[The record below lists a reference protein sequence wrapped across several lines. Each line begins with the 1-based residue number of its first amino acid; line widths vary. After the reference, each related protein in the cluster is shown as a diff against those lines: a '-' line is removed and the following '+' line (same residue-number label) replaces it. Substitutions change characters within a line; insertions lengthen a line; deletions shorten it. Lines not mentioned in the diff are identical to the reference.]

1 MPKKTTTELLHIL
14 SSVRTPAEL
23 QEYTNALTKEHISCS
38 FSEYISQKLHEK
50 NISAAQ
56 LIRASQIQRNY
67 GYQILNGTRMPS
79 RDKVLSLCLA
89 LSLDL
94 TETQRAL
101 TCSQN
106 GMLYSKN
113 KRDSILIFSI
123 KKNLSV
129 METNDLLAE
138 MHENTLQI

>member
-1 MPKKTTTELLHIL
+1 MSKKTTAELLHIL
-14 SSVRTPAEL
+14 SSVRTPSEL
-23 QEYTNALTKEHISCS
+23 QQYTDTLTQEHISCS
-38 FSEYISQKLHEK
+38 FSEFITQKLLDK

-106 GMLYSKN
+106 GTLYSKN
-113 KRDSILIFSI
+113 KRDSILIFAI
-123 KKNLSV
+123 GKNLSV

-138 MHENTLQI
+138 MHENALQI